1 MKTKVWVFPP
11 SCIIV
16 PILMIMMA
24 LVSLN
29 WNFILFLIQL
39 SLAIIALAIA
49 IIEMY
54 RFKTYVKTTSG
65 DVEKHFQLVNIDHL
79 ERVPFPAAIV
89 GQYDDIIS
97 VNKHFNATIGENK
110 NFEGQAI
117 STLLSGHKMSDV
129 LRKKSIDIMYAG
141 KQYTVFG
148 VPFEKSSIVYFMDDT
163 YYKET
168 THEYIESRPAVC
180 IAVFDNREEILP
192 NNKGGYDTQ
201 IVARV
206 EQELQN
212 FTNETSGFMK
222 KLDNKRYM
230 IIMEDRHVKSFM
242 ESKFSVLE
250 KIREIKIDDRQY
262 ATISMGVSRM
272 APTLNE
278 SEKWAQNALN
288 MALGRGGDQ
297 VAIRQNDSYK
307 FFGGK
312 SKGVEKR
319 DKVRTRVIAATL
331 SGYIKSS
338 DIVLIMGHKFSD
350 LDSVGAAI
358 GMCGTIN
365 KALNVRSHV
374 VIDPET
380 SLATPIINMIKNSG
394 NKNFFITPSVARG
407 MVTEKTLLIV
417 VDTHS
422 ENFLEDK
429 KLYEKCKNVVVID
442 HHRMMVEHIKNAV
455 VFYHE
460 PYASSAS
467 EMVTELIQYL
477 SENSI
482 GNVEAEALLAG
493 IMLDT
498 KNFVLKTGVRTF
510 EAAAFLKRK
519 GADTVEVKK
528 LFSNSFDTYKEKA
541 SLVST
546 AKIVD
551 KCAITFTKEDSPI
564 IRVACAQAADE
575 LLTIKGISASYV
587 IYPSKSA
594 VNISARSLGD
604 VNVQL
609 VMEKLGGGG
618 HQNMAGAQINNT
630 TVENVKNKLIDII
643 HSSLTE

>member
-16 PILMIMMA
+16 PILMIVMA

-79 ERVPFPAAIV
+79 ERVPFPAVIV

-222 KLDNKRYM
+222 
-230 IIMEDRHVKSFM
+230 
-242 ESKFSVLE
+242 
-250 KIREIKIDDRQY
+250 
-262 ATISMGVSRM
+262 
-272 APTLNE
+272 
-278 SEKWAQNALN
+278 
-288 MALGRGGDQ
+288 
-297 VAIRQNDSYK
+297 
-307 FFGGK
+307 
-312 SKGVEKR
+312 
-319 DKVRTRVIAATL
+319 
-331 SGYIKSS
+331 
-338 DIVLIMGHKFSD
+338 
-350 LDSVGAAI
+350 
-358 GMCGTIN
+358 
-365 KALNVRSHV
+365 
-374 VIDPET
+374 
-380 SLATPIINMIKNSG
+380 
-394 NKNFFITPSVARG
+394 
-407 MVTEKTLLIV
+407 
-417 VDTHS
+417 
-422 ENFLEDK
+422 
-429 KLYEKCKNVVVID
+429 
-442 HHRMMVEHIKNAV
+442 
-455 VFYHE
+455 
-460 PYASSAS
+460 
-467 EMVTELIQYL
+467 
-477 SENSI
+477 NSI
-482 GNVEAEALLAG
+482 TNG
-493 IMLDT
+493 I
-498 KNFVLKTGVRTF
+498 
-510 EAAAFLKRK
+510 
-519 GADTVEVKK
+519 
-528 LFSNSFDTYKEKA
+528 
-541 SLVST
+541 
-546 AKIVD
+546 
-551 KCAITFTKEDSPI
+551 
-564 IRVACAQAADE
+564 
-575 LLTIKGISASYV
+575 
-587 IYPSKSA
+587 
-594 VNISARSLGD
+594 
-604 VNVQL
+604 
-609 VMEKLGGGG
+609 
-618 HQNMAGAQINNT
+618 
-630 TVENVKNKLIDII
+630 
-643 HSSLTE
+643 

>member
-1 MKTKVWVFPP
+1 MLV
-11 SCIIV
+11 
-16 PILMIMMA
+16 MA

-29 WNFILFLIQL
+29 WNLYLFLIQL
-39 SLAIIALAIA
+39 SLSVIA
-49 IIEMY
+49 IIIAIVEMHK
-54 RFKTYVKTTSG
+54 FKTYVKKISN
-65 DVEKHFQLVNIDHL
+65 DVEKHFQSVNIDYL
-79 ERVPFPAAIV
+79 ERVPFPAVIV
-89 GQYDDIIS
+89 GQYGDIIS
-97 VNKHFNATIGENK
+97 VNKHFNASIGEHK

-117 STLLSGHKMSDV
+117 STLLSGHKISDV
-129 LRKKSIDIMYAG
+129 LCKKSIDITYAG

-163 YYKET
+163 YYKEA

-180 IAVFDNREEILP
+180 IVVFDNREEILP

-201 IVARV
+201 IVARI
-206 EQELQN
+206 EQELQH

-230 IIMEDRHVKSFM
+230 IIMEDRHVKSFIK
-242 ESKFSVLE
+242 SKFSVLE
-250 KIREIKIDDRQY
+250 KIHEIKIDDRQY
-262 ATISMGVSRM
+262 ATISMGISRM
-272 APTLNE
+272 APTLSE
-278 SEKWAQNALN
+278 GEKWAQKALD

-297 VAIRQNDSYK
+297 VAIRQDESYE

-338 DIVLIMGHKFSD
+338 DTVLIMGHKFSD
-350 LDSVGAAI
+350 LDSVGAAL

-365 KALNVRSHV
+365 KTLNIRSYV
-374 VIDPET
+374 VIDQDT
-380 SLATPIINMIKNSG
+380 SLATPIINLIKNSG
-394 NKNFFITPSVARG
+394 NKNFFITPNVARN

-429 KLYEKCKNVVVID
+429 RLYEKCKNIVVID
-442 HHRMMVEHIKNAV
+442 HHRMMVDHIKNAV

-477 SENSI
+477 GENSI
-482 GNVEAEALLAG
+482 ENIEAEALLAG

-546 AKIVD
+546 AKVVD
-551 KCAITFTKEDSPI
+551 KCAIAYTEEDSPN

-575 LLTIKGISASYV
+575 LLTIKGINASYV
-587 IYPSKSA
+587 IYPSKST

-609 VMEKLGGGG
+609 IMEKLGGGG
-618 HQNMAGAQINNT
+618 HQNMAGAQINNAS
-630 TVENVKNKLIDII
+630 VNNVKNQLIDII
-643 HSSLTE
+643 HSSSTE